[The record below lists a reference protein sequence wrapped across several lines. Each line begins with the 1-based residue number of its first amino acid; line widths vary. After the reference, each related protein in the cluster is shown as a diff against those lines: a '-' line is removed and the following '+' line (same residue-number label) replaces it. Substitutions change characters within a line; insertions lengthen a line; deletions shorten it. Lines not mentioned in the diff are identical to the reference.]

1 MGIASHS
8 LCSGGKLSN
17 AASCSC
23 LYRMLHKRH
32 SISYKVPAMV
42 YVYAVVLTLV
52 NLLCWVGIV
61 FGLPGTWLMILLPVL
76 LKWWQPDQF
85 LVSWTV
91 LGVAVG
97 LAVLGEVFEFVLGAV
112 GSRRTG
118 GSTRGA
124 VLALVGS
131 LVGGVMGI
139 ALPVPVV
146 GPLLGACFGAFVGAL
161 LGNLW
166 AGRTLFQ
173 SFAAGR
179 GAALGQF
186 WGTVAKLAIGA
197 IIAIMLAIA
206 AFV

>member
-1 MGIASHS
+1 
-8 LCSGGKLSN
+8 
-17 AASCSC
+17 
-23 LYRMLHKRH
+23 
-32 SISYKVPAMV
+32 MV

-52 NLLCWVGIV
+52 SLLCWVGIV
-61 FGLPGTWLMILLPVL
+61 FGLPGTWLMVLFPVL

-91 LGVAVG
+91 LGVAAG
-97 LAVLGEVFEFVLGAV
+97 LAALGEGLEFVLGAA

-131 LVGGVMGI
+131 IVGGVMGI
-139 ALPVPVV
+139 ALPVPIV
-146 GPLLGACFGAFVGAL
+146 GSLLGACLGAFVGAL

-166 AGRTLFQ
+166 SGRTLFQ
-173 SFAAGR
+173 SAVAGR
-179 GAALGQF
+179 GAAIGQF

-197 IIAIMLAIA
+197 VIAVLLAIA

>member
-1 MGIASHS
+1 MI
-8 LCSGGKLSN
+8 
-17 AASCSC
+17 
-23 LYRMLHKRH
+23 
-32 SISYKVPAMV
+32 

-52 NLLCWVGIV
+52 NLLCWVGIL
-61 FGLPGTWLMILLPVL
+61 FGLPGTWLMVLFPVL

-85 LVSWTV
+85 MLSWTV

-97 LAVLGEVFEFVLGAV
+97 LTVLGEVLEFVLGAA

-118 GSTRGA
+118 GATRGA

-131 LVGGVMGI
+131 MVGGIMGI
-139 ALPVPVV
+139 GLPVPLV
-146 GPLLGACFGAFVGAL
+146 GPLLGACLGAFVGAIV
-161 LGNLW
+161 GNLW

-173 SFAAGR
+173 SLTAGR
-179 GAALGQF
+179 GAAIGQF
-186 WGTVAKLAIGA
+186 WGTVLKLAIGA

>member
-1 MGIASHS
+1 
-8 LCSGGKLSN
+8 
-17 AASCSC
+17 
-23 LYRMLHKRH
+23 
-32 SISYKVPAMV
+32 MV
-42 YVYAVVLTLV
+42 YAYAIVLTLV
-52 NLLCWVGIV
+52 NLLCWVGIL
-61 FGLPGTWLMILLPVL
+61 FGLPGTWLMVLFPVL

-85 LVSWTV
+85 MVSWTV

-97 LAVLGEVFEFVLGAV
+97 LAMLGEALEFVLGVA

-131 LVGGVMGI
+131 IVGGIMGI
-139 ALPVPVV
+139 ALPVPLV
-146 GPLLGACFGAFVGAL
+146 GPLLGACLGAFGGAL

-173 SFAAGR
+173 SLAAGR
-179 GAALGQF
+179 GAATGQF
-186 WGTVAKLAIGA
+186 WGTVLKLAIGA
-197 IIAIMLAIA
+197 IMAVMLTIA

>member
-1 MGIASHS
+1 
-8 LCSGGKLSN
+8 
-17 AASCSC
+17 
-23 LYRMLHKRH
+23 
-32 SISYKVPAMV
+32 MV
-42 YVYAVVLTLV
+42 YAYAIVLTLV
-52 NLLCWVGIV
+52 NLLCWVGIL
-61 FGLPGTWLMILLPVL
+61 FGLPGTWLMVLFPVL

-85 LVSWTV
+85 MVSWTV

-97 LAVLGEVFEFVLGAV
+97 LAMLGEVLEFVLGAA

-131 LVGGVMGI
+131 IVGGIMGI
-139 ALPVPVV
+139 ALPVPLV
-146 GPLLGACFGAFVGAL
+146 GPMLGACLGAFGGAL

-173 SFAAGR
+173 SLAAGR
-179 GAALGQF
+179 GAATGQF
-186 WGTVAKLAIGA
+186 WGTVLKLAIGA
-197 IIAIMLAIA
+197 IMAVMLTIA